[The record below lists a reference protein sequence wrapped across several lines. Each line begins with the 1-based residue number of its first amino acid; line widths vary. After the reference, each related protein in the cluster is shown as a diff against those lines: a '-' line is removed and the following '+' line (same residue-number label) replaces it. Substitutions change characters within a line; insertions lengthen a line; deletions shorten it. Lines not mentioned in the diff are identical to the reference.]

1 LHPDF
6 HGRGFMSEAMDVVLE
21 YGFNKMKLHSIEAH
35 VHPDNNASINLLQ
48 KKGFMKEA
56 FFKENVF
63 FNGKFSDTA
72 VYSILNK

>member
-1 LHPDF
+1 
-6 HGRGFMSEAMDVVLE
+6 MSEAMDVVLE

-63 FNGKFSDTA
+63 
-72 VYSILNK
+72 